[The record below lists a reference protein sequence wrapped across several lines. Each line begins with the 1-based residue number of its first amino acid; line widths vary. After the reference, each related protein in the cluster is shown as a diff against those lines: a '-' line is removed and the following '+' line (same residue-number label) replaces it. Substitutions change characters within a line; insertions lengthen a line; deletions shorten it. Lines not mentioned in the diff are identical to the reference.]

1 MYEMVA
7 IAYTWCA
14 RGEYLGQLLIVS
26 TYSQK
31 GRHAQ

>member
-1 MYEMVA
+1 MVI

-14 RGEYLGQLLIVS
+14 RGYYLDQLLTVS

-31 GRHAQ
+31 STHIQ